1 MDGPFRWLDGSK
13 WDFTNWDDGEPD
25 RKSPGRSHHECVQ
38 SLLLSL
44 TFCCVLNVVVVVV
57 VVDVFRYWKCCSNC
71 QYDKSVGAYSWGK
84 TQRTLGNGK
93 T

>member
-1 MDGPFRWLDGSK
+1 MSYQVDGPFRWLDGSK

-44 TFCCVLNVVVVVV
+44 TFCCVLNVVVVF
-57 VVDVFRYWKCCSNC
+57 VDVFRFCKCCWPESTFL
-71 QYDKSVGAYSWGK
+71 KGKYSISI
-84 TQRTLGNGK
+84 
-93 T
+93 

>member
-44 TFCCVLNVVVVVV
+44 TFCCALNVVF
-57 VVDVFRYWKCCSNC
+57 VDAFRYWPCK
-71 QYDKSVGAYSWGK
+71 KSSFLKRQIFNVNM
-84 TQRTLGNGK
+84 TNL
-93 T
+93 